1 MTFDVSFGKL
11 EIYGLHVFPVN
22 DAGNSLMGNFISMSL
37 PKFQQG
43 MQDIALENIAIKAS
57 IDNQEF
63 VLSIQ
68 IWLRNLQMVV
78 NCLHILSQLK
88 QAQATFS
95 NQQKELFS
103 KYTDCIQEFQTILE
117 RLLFQNSFPPESKK
131 DAGSHGRIIT

>member
-1 MTFDVSFGKL
+1 MEYFR
-11 EIYGLHVFPVN
+11 P
-22 DAGNSLMGNFISMSL
+22 MSL
-37 PKFQQG
+37 LKFQQG

-68 IWLRNLQMVV
+68 IWLRNLRMVV

-88 QAQATFS
+88 QVKTTFS

-117 RLLFQNSFPPESKK
+117 RLLF
-131 DAGSHGRIIT
+131 